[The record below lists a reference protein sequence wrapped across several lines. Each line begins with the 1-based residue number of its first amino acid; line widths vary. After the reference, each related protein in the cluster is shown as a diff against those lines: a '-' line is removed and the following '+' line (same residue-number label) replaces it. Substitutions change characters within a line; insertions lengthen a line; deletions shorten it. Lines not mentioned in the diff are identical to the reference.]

1 MTKICQV
8 NLNNEPFYK
17 IFNNWFF
24 YFSTVKVESF
34 LRKLPGKR
42 PLVVLIS
49 EAGKAVAIAEHL
61 KHVKLPSDPI
71 WLIGSLGLDLRT
83 LSGWRKVF
91 HGGFFVEPHMP
102 ELSKFK
108 KFFVSSL
115 EVIKEISNLTLWAS
129 QINSDIFHEIK

>member
-1 MTKICQV
+1 MTKIYQV
-8 NLNNEPFYK
+8 KSNLGSFPDILFSFN
-17 IFNNWFF
+17 IFIFLLI
-24 YFSTVKVESF
+24 VKVESF

-115 EVIKEISNLTLWAS
+115 QVTKVNFIQFRI
-129 QINSDIFHEIK
+129 